1 MRAPASRGTPLL
13 AVQAMP
19 CAQCIGVRYIVNGR
33 RHGRRDADTK
43 PTHGNA
49 TRLTDRVYAV
59 MRGTTHTKQALD
71 PGEYEVLAAFRYTLR
86 HFLSFSETAAAE
98 VGLAAQ
104 QYQALLAIKGCPGRD
119 ALTINELANVL
130 LIKHNS
136 AVGLVDR
143 LESEGLVRRS
153 TAQEDRRKVNVRL
166 TRKGVRVFERL
177 AAVHRDELRR
187 IGPRLGEFLEY
198 FSQQTRRAA
207 PAAR

>member
-1 MRAPASRGTPLL
+1 MLLRSNGKRTGAPMRHHTRAARPSL
-13 AVQAMP
+13 
-19 CAQCIGVRYIVNGR
+19 
-33 RHGRRDADTK
+33 DTS
-43 PTHGNA
+43 
-49 TRLTDRVYAV
+49 
-59 MRGTTHTKQALD
+59 
-71 PGEYEVLAAFRYTLR
+71 EYEVLAAFRYTLR
-86 HFLSFSETAAAE
+86 HFLWFSETAAAE

-104 QYQALLAIKGCPGRD
+104 QYQALLAIRGCPGRD

-143 LESEGLVRRS
+143 LESERLVKRS
-153 TAQEDRRKVNVRL
+153 TALDDRRKVNVRL

-198 FSQQTRRAA
+198 FSQQTRRAE
-207 PAAR
+207 PIPR

>member
-1 MRAPASRGTPLL
+1 MLLRSNGKRTGAPMRHHTRAARRPLDAS
-13 AVQAMP
+13 
-19 CAQCIGVRYIVNGR
+19 
-33 RHGRRDADTK
+33 
-43 PTHGNA
+43 
-49 TRLTDRVYAV
+49 
-59 MRGTTHTKQALD
+59 
-71 PGEYEVLAAFRYTLR
+71 EYEVLAAFRYTLR
-86 HFLSFSETAAAE
+86 HFLSFSEMAAAE

-104 QYQALLAIKGCPGRD
+104 QYQALLAIKGCPGRN
-119 ALTINELANVL
+119 ALTINELANLL

-153 TAQEDRRKVNVRL
+153 IALEDRRKVNVRL